1 MDCQHI
7 HLTKV
12 ANMNST
18 TYRCDQCHEL
28 YDIDLSANPYQMP
41 KPVFSEE
48 SKKP

>member
-18 TYRCDQCHEL
+18 TYGVT
-28 YDIDLSANPYQMP
+28 SATNSMILT
-41 KPVFSEE
+41 
-48 SKKP
+48 